1 MGFEIFKASYIKRL
15 FLARFLWVSEKH
27 IRRASHLRFGWNT
40 RSKESRVGGCGGS
53 GALEIGETVQHAAE
67 SVLVEIDI

>member
-1 MGFEIFKASYIKRL
+1 MGEWSRYFGQMGFEIFKASYIKRL
-15 FLARFLWVSEKH
+15 LLASFLW
-27 IRRASHLRFGWNT
+27 
-40 RSKESRVGGCGGS
+40 VGGCGGTHS